1 MYASITVGRRGRPL
15 SPSTIRR
22 IHGVLRSALNTAVKR
37 RLIPYNPAEH
47 IELAPENPKRPK
59 PWTPEQ
65 SQAFL
70 QHVAEDRLANLYHL
84 MLVTGMRRGETV
96 GLRWED
102 VDLDGECLFVIQQI
116 TDVNGRSMVSTPKT
130 KRGQRL
136 VPIDAETVAMLRRQR
151 ETQNL
156 ERAAWGPA
164 WNEAGL
170 IFTREDGRPL
180 RPEYVTRDFQ
190 ALALKAGLPVI
201 RLHELRHTNASLAL
215 SAGVDLKVVSERLGN
230 SQLAITAD
238 LYTHVNRGLGKAAA
252 EQIARAL
259 RPASPV
265 VPTASLP
272 QSPENASLEGGE
284 TGANT

>member
-1 MYASITVGRRGRPL
+1 
-15 SPSTIRR
+15 
-22 IHGVLRSALNTAVKR
+22 
-37 RLIPYNPAEH
+37 
-47 IELAPENPKRPK
+47 
-59 PWTPEQ
+59 
-65 SQAFL
+65 
-70 QHVAEDRLANLYHL
+70 
-84 MLVTGMRRGETV
+84 
-96 GLRWED
+96 
-102 VDLDGECLFVIQQI
+102 
-116 TDVNGRSMVSTPKT
+116 
-130 KRGQRL
+130 
-136 VPIDAETVAMLRRQR
+136 MLRRQR

-180 RPEYVTRDFQ
+180 RPEYVTRHFL
-190 ALALKAGLPVI
+190 ALALKTGLPVI
-201 RLHELRHTNASLAL
+201 RLHDLRHTNASLAL
-215 SAGVDLKVVSERLGN
+215 SAGVDLKVVSERLGH